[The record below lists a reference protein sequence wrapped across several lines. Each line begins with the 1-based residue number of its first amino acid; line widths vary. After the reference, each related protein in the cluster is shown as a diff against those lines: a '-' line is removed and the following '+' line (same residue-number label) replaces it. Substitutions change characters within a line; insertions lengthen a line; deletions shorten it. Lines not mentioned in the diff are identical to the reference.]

1 MPDYVNTLSPETSS
15 FVVRTSVTERTVELS
30 QNAPSADLLYTPEHE
45 WVLRTGPTTVR
56 IGITDYAQAQ
66 LGDVVFVQL
75 PAVGEPVTQ
84 GESLGEVESTK
95 SVSDVFSPLTAE
107 VIAVNEELDSA
118 PEKVNS
124 EPYGSGWLVELEV
137 ASAESLDESVTQML
151 DADGYAGIT
160 AG

>member
-1 MPDYVNTLSPETSS
+1 MSDNEPSS
-15 FVVRTSVTERTVELS
+15 
-30 QNAPSADLLYTPEHE
+30 DLLYTAEHE

-56 IGITDYAQAQ
+56 IGITNYAQEQ

-75 PAVGEPVTQ
+75 PAVGDQVTS
-84 GESLGEVESTK
+84 GTSLGEVESTK
-95 SVSDVFSPLTAE
+95 SVSDIFAPLSAK
-107 VIAVNEELDSA
+107 VIAVNEDLDGS

-124 EPYGSGWLVELEV
+124 EPYDGGWLVDLEV
-137 ASAESLDESVTQML
+137 ESAGALDESVTQML